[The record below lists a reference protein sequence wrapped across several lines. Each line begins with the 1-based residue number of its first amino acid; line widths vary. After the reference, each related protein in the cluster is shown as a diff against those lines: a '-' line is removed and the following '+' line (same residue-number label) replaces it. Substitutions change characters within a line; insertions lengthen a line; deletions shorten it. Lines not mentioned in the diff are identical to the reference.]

1 MPDVQEK
8 EKLED
13 ETDALADDLPDDIL
27 NDGTG
32 EPAAQDD
39 KSDLD
44 DFDV

>member
-13 ETDALADDLPDDIL
+13 DNDALADELPDDIL
-27 NDGTG
+27 SDGTG
-32 EPAAQDD
+32 EPAAPGGKD
-39 KSDLD
+39 DLD